1 MISPAK
7 GARRSKSG
15 KEKKSKSEKKAESSP
30 PRGSAE
36 GEAAGGDAE
45 GVAARAW
52 LAAGESVI
60 KCPSPS
66 ERVHRCIHV
75 HVRSQLLSSTIR

>member
-15 KEKKSKSEKKAESSP
+15 KEKKSKSEKKAASSP

-45 GVAARAW
+45 GVAARA
-52 LAAGESVI
+52 LRE
-60 KCPSPS
+60 
-66 ERVHRCIHV
+66 ERSSAVHS
-75 HVRSQLLSSTIR
+75 SQAPITIVMDD